1 MRTMGGA
8 SGFAVERGKWAT
20 PGALR
25 NFYAGEATVIAGAS
39 IANKSSFPAGY
50 MFPYTWVAAPKPGG
64 LASRNKANGTGTAAS
79 NLLMGVALSG
89 TITCAATISGDLLLT
104 VPVSGTSLGVG
115 GVTGDLVGIAPLS
128 GTVNGLATVTGNI
141 GAIANLSGTAA
152 GVGSLSVSVGAFPV
166 SLSGS
171 VIVSYEATVT
181 AAEMTAIIT
190 ETLATKAELEDA
202 FTEIKGATW
211 SSVTDTLENIFD
223 NGGGGGGGAS
233 AEDIRIEMDAN
244 STKLARLDVV
254 LSTRAS
260 AIIANGTAIYV
271 TNCFNLLNLANN
283 ITYSV
288 MLSATGGGAS
298 TITFPGSASS
308 VTGIYVGSLIRFDLQ
323 VRVITAYNGATKVA
337 TVDRPWATVPV
348 NGSTFYTQTGA
359 HAAITTD
366 GSVSRAATV
375 GALEANALDNISI
388 AAEAG
393 RPTTF
398 RGQLVWLYSRFANKL
413 VKTNDELLESYAA
426 DDATV
431 LTEQILSGAGTD
443 QTIGKANTP

>member
-1 MRTMGGA
+1 MGGA
-8 SGFAVERGKWAT
+8 SGSAIERGKWST
-20 PGALR
+20 PGAMR

-39 IANKSSFPAGY
+39 IADKSSFPAGY
-50 MFPYTWVAAPKPGG
+50 MFPYTWVAAPKAGG

-128 GTVNGLATVTGNI
+128 GTVNGLATVTGDI

-244 STKLARLDVV
+244 STKLAYLDAAIT
-254 LSTRAS
+254 SRGS
-260 AIIANGTAIYV
+260 AIVANGTAIY
-271 TNCFNLLNLANN
+271 TTAAWNRLIILNNA
-283 ITYSV
+283 
-288 MLSATGGGAS
+288 MP
-298 TITFPGSASS
+298 ITFGSASADGTSTTIRFQNTFSS
-308 VTGIYVGSLIRFDLQ
+308 VDGFYVGSIVQQQSQ
-323 VRVITAYNGATKVA
+323 VRVVIGYVGSTKTA
-337 TVDRPWATVPV
+337 TVDRPWTSIPLTGYSYYVQQGAYLGIDTSASLPRVTSV
-348 NGSTFYTQTGA
+348 GS
-359 HAAITTD
+359 
-366 GSVSRAATV
+366 
-375 GALEANALDNISI
+375 LEANALNNISI

-431 LTEQILSGAGTD
+431 LTEQILSGTGLD